1 MKYRSFLNFEGETIE
16 ILLYIGFYHNT
27 CIDCSTVTSK
37 IFPRDI
43 RIISEQNFLSVH
55 LCCWKQGV
63 SLSDS
68 VLSRAGGGIREKKKH
83 KNFSPWAPK
92 KFLMGAMSN
101 IESHNY
107 FGILCL

>member
-1 MKYRSFLNFEGETIE
+1 MFREKVKYRSFLKFEGETNE
-16 ILLYIGFYHNT
+16 ILVYIGYHNT
-27 CIDCSTVTSK
+27 CIDCSTVISK

-68 VLSRAGGGIREKKKH
+68 MLSRAGGGIREKKKQQH
-83 KNFSPWAPK
+83 FSPWAPK
-92 KFLMGAMSN
+92 KFLMAAMSN

-107 FGILCL
+107 F